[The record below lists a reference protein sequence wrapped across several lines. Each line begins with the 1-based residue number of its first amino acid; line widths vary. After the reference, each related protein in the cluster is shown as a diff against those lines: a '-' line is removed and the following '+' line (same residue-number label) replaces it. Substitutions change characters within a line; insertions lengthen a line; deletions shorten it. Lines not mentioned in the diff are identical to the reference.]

1 MFEFLIKNNKGYL
14 IDCSEEFT
22 KDLFNYLLKYKLRAN
37 VKLQELST
45 NYAIGII
52 NYLKFKELQLEIN
65 SERDT
70 IYYRESPIFIDP
82 RNNFLGARIISPLEK
97 LYLTIKKLNLKII
110 DTSFFNAKSHKLGIP
125 QEGLSNLKEKLFGLE
140 ANFEDLG
147 AIDFKKGCYIG
158 QENTARMKLKNKL
171 RKRLMSVET
180 EQNLNI
186 GDNLMFDD
194 EIIGK
199 VLINKPFPFALVNLY
214 YSESKKL
221 DYSKLFI
228 NGKKVD
234 LISYKV

>member
-1 MFEFLIKNNKGYL
+1 
-14 IDCSEEFT
+14 
-22 KDLFNYLLKYKLRAN
+22 
-37 VKLQELST
+37 
-45 NYAIGII
+45 
-52 NYLKFKELQLEIN
+52 
-65 SERDT
+65 
-70 IYYRESPIFIDP
+70 
-82 RNNFLGARIISPLEK
+82 
-97 LYLTIKKLNLKII
+97 
-110 DTSFFNAKSHKLGIP
+110 
-125 QEGLSNLKEKLFGLE
+125 
-140 ANFEDLG
+140 
-147 AIDFKKGCYIG
+147 
-158 QENTARMKLKNKL
+158 
-171 RKRLMSVET
+171 MSVET